1 MTNYSL
7 VHSRTDVNI
16 FYTFLGVLSQVDVKS
31 SHESITVNKDEPYEL
46 VCNAPNVEIKGCLF
60 TDPSGK
66 SFILWAG
73 AS

>member
-1 MTNYSL
+1 MPITL
-7 VHSRTDVNI
+7 
-16 FYTFLGVLSQVDVKS
+16 FYLKFSGVLSVDVKS

-60 TDPSGK
+60 TNPAGK

>member
-1 MTNYSL
+1 M
-7 VHSRTDVNI
+7 
-16 FYTFLGVLSQVDVKS
+16 
-31 SHESITVNKDEPYEL
+31 VNKDEPYEL
-46 VCNAPNVEIKGCLF
+46 VCNDHNVEINGCLF